1 MPEYS
6 PDPAVQRR
14 RLRSELRK
22 AREAAGKTQR
32 AVAEEMD
39 WSPSKLIRIETGSV
53 SISTNDLKAL
63 LQSYQ
68 VAADRIPGLIET
80 AKAARE
86 QTPWNSYR
94 GVASPELIA
103 FLGYE
108 SSASIIRSFEP
119 VLVPGLLQTEEYAR
133 VVISTILEQPPDS
146 QDVTDLVELRMDR
159 QERVLHS
166 SAPPECHFLL
176 DEPVLLRAVGGRDV
190 MRRQLRQMKDQME
203 QMDITIRIVPL
214 SQGLYEHV
222 RVPYVL
228 FEFPNPA
235 DEDVLYLEDAVDELI
250 IRENSPD
257 ETTKITPIT
266 PAHYLNHFW
275 EFEQII
281 DKAAAPAAID
291 RAIGLFE

>member
-22 AREAAGKTQR
+22 AREAAGKTQK

-39 WSPSKLIRIETGSV
+39 WSPSKLIRIETGLV
-53 SISTNDLKAL
+53 NISTNDLRAL
-63 LQSYQ
+63 LQSYD
-68 VAADRIPGLIET
+68 VSADRIPGLIET

-86 QTPWNSYR
+86 QTPWNAYR

-108 SSASIIRSFEP
+108 SSASIIRYFEP

-133 VVISTILEQPPDS
+133 VVISTILEQPPES
-146 QDVTDLVELRMDR
+146 QDVNDLVELRVDR
-159 QERVLHS
+159 QERVLHGGS
-166 SAPPECHFLL
+166 PPECHFLL
-176 DEPVLLRAVGGRDV
+176 DEPVILRAVGGKDV
-190 MRRQLRQMKDQME
+190 MRRQLRHLREQME
-203 QMDITIRIVPL
+203 QSNITVRVVPL
-214 SQGLYEHV
+214 SYGLYEHV
-222 RVPYVL
+222 RVPYTL
-228 FEFPNPA
+228 LEFPDPA

-250 IRENSPD
+250 VRENSLD

-266 PAHYLNHFW
+266 PAHYLQHFW
-275 EFEQII
+275 EFEQEI
-281 DKAAAPAAID
+281 DKASAPAAIE
-291 RAIGLFE
+291 RAIALFE